1 MKLRLLV
8 LSIISLIALQVNA
21 KGKPGHKPST
31 TNCTANIFASLTT
44 MEPGDSTNLVVTVDS
59 SSSSSISSFT
69 VLWLPSASVT
79 NPDSANTYAHPTT
92 TTTYTVVTNSS
103 VCGQVVDSVTIT
115 MGCTFFAGLTTSSYY
130 CAGSAGTASINPFDG
145 VAPYTYAW
153 SNGQTTAS
161 VSGLAVGSYS
171 VLVKDS
177 NGCSSSQSFNIF
189 KSAEKILPTANPNT
203 IEIGD
208 STNLFVSLLD
218 SASNSSA
225 SNSFTVSWSPT
236 TNVTYHDSASTYAH
250 PTTTTTYTVT
260 VTTACKTYIDT
271 VTVYIGC
278 TTTAFVTNTEYFCNA
293 YKGMAIGNASGGIA
307 PYTYAWSNGK
317 TTDTITGLN
326 PGKYVLTV
334 EDFQGCMYKDSIT
347 VLSDQVAPGI
357 QATPT
362 SISPGDSVNLYA
374 YLSDSLLGSLFT
386 GPYTLKWTPSASV
399 TSPDSAFTYA
409 HPKTTTTYTV
419 SAVTPCGTV
428 SDTVTIT
435 VIVAGI
441 NTISSPLNN
450 MSVSP
455 NPANGLFAVNY
466 NLLKDENIEMSVID
480 EFGRIVFE
488 KQLKGQHA
496 GVSKQV
502 IDLTNLPQGI
512 YSLRMI
518 ADEGISVKKVVIV
531 KN

>member
-1 MKLRLLV
+1 
-8 LSIISLIALQVNA
+8 
-21 KGKPGHKPST
+21 
-31 TNCTANIFASLTT
+31 
-44 MEPGDSTNLVVTVDS
+44 
-59 SSSSSISSFT
+59 
-69 VLWLPSASVT
+69 
-79 NPDSANTYAHPTT
+79 
-92 TTTYTVVTNSS
+92 
-103 VCGQVVDSVTIT
+103 
-115 MGCTFFAGLTTSSYY
+115 
-130 CAGSAGTASINPFDG
+130 
-145 VAPYTYAW
+145 
-153 SNGQTTAS
+153 
-161 VSGLAVGSYS
+161 
-171 VLVKDS
+171 
-177 NGCSSSQSFNIF
+177 
-189 KSAEKILPTANPNT
+189 
-203 IEIGD
+203 
-208 STNLFVSLLD
+208 
-218 SASNSSA
+218 
-225 SNSFTVSWSPT
+225 
-236 TNVTYHDSASTYAH
+236 
-250 PTTTTTYTVT
+250 
-260 VTTACKTYIDT
+260 
-271 VTVYIGC
+271 
-278 TTTAFVTNTEYFCNA
+278 
-293 YKGMAIGNASGGIA
+293 
-307 PYTYAWSNGK
+307 
-317 TTDTITGLN
+317 
-326 PGKYVLTV
+326 
-334 EDFQGCMYKDSIT
+334 
-347 VLSDQVAPGI
+347 
-357 QATPT
+357 
-362 SISPGDSVNLYA
+362 
-374 YLSDSLLGSLFT
+374 FT